1 MSDPIVFLPG
11 SMNFESIREFKDC
24 IIRGESRCLLGKAFA
39 MAFVFMGRG
48 IALPMRMEKG
58 NSFAKPRMRF
68 WSIL

>member
-1 MSDPIVFLPG
+1 MSDSIGLLPG
-11 SMNFESIREFKDC
+11 STNF
-24 IIRGESRCLLGKAFA
+24 ESRCLPGKAFA